1 MVIVGNKMMFF
12 YLLIEVIIMG
22 VVKWNE
28 NVKKVYY

>member
-22 VVKWNE
+22 VVKWIE
-28 NVKKVYY
+28 NVRKVYY

>member
-28 NVKKVYY
+28 NVRKVYY

>member
-12 YLLIEVIIMG
+12 YLLIEVIIKG

-28 NVKKVYY
+28 NVRKVYY